1 MRRFLRCI
9 TVAFLCGILVV
20 PVVDA
25 QSRSDNRGRR
35 SERMENRSSR
45 NVTRD
50 RGNRSDRATSN
61 RSSERKNSKNNSRQ
75 DNNRRAD
82 NRKANN
88 NRPNTSNHRLNDN
101 RQRPN
106 HQQQRRDTRPRHNRV
121 EQPRH
126 HHHVAPPPRPHR
138 LPKRAYHRPV
148 PPPAFRPHHGC
159 PVLRGILGLTFGT
172 AFNLSLDYL
181 YRNGFV
187 VDGYVNDVVYL
198 RNVSQMSFVWPD
210 VELYYVSGG
219 FTGSRFS
226 YSTSYYD
233 RTRYNQLYST
243 FVTQYG
249 SPVNYK
255 AVNNGYIATWFGYDN
270 GYISLEFAPS
280 YSSDGH
286 LRYYTTL
293 SFGN

>member
-25 QSRSDNRGRR
+25 QNRSDNRGRR

-61 RSSERKNSKNNSRQ
+61 RSSERKNNNNPRQ
-75 DNNRRAD
+75 ENNRRAD
-82 NRKANN
+82 NRKVNN
-88 NRPNTSNHRLNDN
+88 NRPDNSNRRPNDN

-106 HQQQRRDTRPRHNRV
+106 HQPPRRDTRPRHRV
-121 EQPRH
+121 EQPRR
-126 HHHVAPPPRPHR
+126 HHVAPPPRPHR
-138 LPKRAYHRPV
+138 LPMRAYHRPV

-187 VDGYVNDVVYL
+187 VDGYINDVVYL

-219 FTGSRFS
+219 FSGSRFS

-249 SPVNYK
+249 APVNYQ

>member
-50 RGNRSDRATSN
+50 RGDRSDRATSN

-82 NRKANN
+82 NRKGNN

-121 EQPRH
+121 EQPR

>member
-82 NRKANN
+82 NRKGNN

-126 HHHVAPPPRPHR
+126 HHVVPPPRPHR

>member
-82 NRKANN
+82 NRKGNN

-121 EQPRH
+121 EQPR

>member
-82 NRKANN
+82 NRKGNN
-88 NRPNTSNHRLNDN
+88 NRPNTSIHRLNDN

-106 HQQQRRDTRPRHNRV
+106 HQQQRRDTRPRHNMV
-121 EQPRH
+121 EQPR